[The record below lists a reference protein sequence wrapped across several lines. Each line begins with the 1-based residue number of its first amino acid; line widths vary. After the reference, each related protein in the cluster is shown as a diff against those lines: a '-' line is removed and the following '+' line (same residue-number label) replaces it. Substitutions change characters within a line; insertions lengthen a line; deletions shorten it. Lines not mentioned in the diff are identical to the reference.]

1 MVNILSSIEER
12 FSHALHN
19 TARAWRVAVDR
30 RLKHLG
36 LSQASW
42 MAIAFTAKEP
52 GPLSQTQLA
61 ARVGV
66 EDPTMVATV
75 DRLVKAGYM
84 QRTPSETD
92 RRVKLLS
99 LTQAGQDIYQKVW
112 MQANAVRAEMLSDVD
127 PAAMQAAIDLL
138 EGLRAKLESNP

>member
-1 MVNILSSIEER
+1 MPSIEER
-12 FSHALHN
+12 FSAALHG
-19 TARAWRVAVDR
+19 TARAWRLAIDR

-42 MAIAFTAKEP
+42 MAIALTAKEAEP
-52 GPLSQTQLA
+52 PSQTRLA
-61 ARVGV
+61 ARAGV

-84 QRTPSETD
+84 MRTPSSTD

-99 LTQAGQDIYQKVW
+99 LTPSGQEVYQSVW
-112 MQANAVRAEMLSDVD
+112 KEAEAFRCELLGNADAET
-127 PAAMQAAIDLL
+127 
-138 EGLRAKLESNP
+138 LRSVTVFLESIQAHIESLP

>member
-1 MVNILSSIEER
+1 VNILSSIEES

-19 TARAWRVAVDR
+19 TARAWRLAIDR

-99 LTQAGQDIYQKVW
+99 LTPAGQDIYQTVRG
-112 MQANAVRAEMLSDVD
+112 QADVVRAELLGDVD
-127 PAAMQAAIDLL
+127 PAALRSAIDLL
-138 EGLRAKLESNP
+138 EAIRSKLEASS

>member
-1 MVNILSSIEER
+1 MSSIEER
-12 FSHALHN
+12 FSAALHG
-19 TARAWRVAVDR
+19 TARAWRLAIDR

-42 MAIAFTAKEP
+42 MAIALTAKETEP
-52 GPLSQTQLA
+52 PSQTKLA
-61 ARVGV
+61 ARAGV

-84 QRTPSETD
+84 VRTPSETD

-99 LTQAGQDIYQKVW
+99 LTPAGQDIYQSVW
-112 MQANAVRAEMLSDVD
+112 KEADALRRELLGNVD
-127 PAAMQAAIDLL
+127 PDMLHSVTLFL
-138 EGLRAKLESNP
+138 ETIQTNIESQS

>member
-1 MVNILSSIEER
+1 MSSIEER
-12 FSHALHN
+12 FSYALHN
-19 TARAWRVAVDR
+19 TARAWRLALDR

-42 MAIAFTAKEP
+42 MAIAHLAKEP

-75 DRLVKAGYM
+75 DRLVKAGFM
-84 QRTPSETD
+84 QRTPSATD
-92 RRVKLLS
+92 RRVKHLS
-99 LTQAGQDIYQKVW
+99 LTAAGQQIYDSVRE
-112 MQANAVRAEMLSDVD
+112 QASVVRAGLLGDVD
-127 PAAMQAAIDLL
+127 PSALLAATELL
-138 EGLRAKLESNP
+138 EALRGKLESAL